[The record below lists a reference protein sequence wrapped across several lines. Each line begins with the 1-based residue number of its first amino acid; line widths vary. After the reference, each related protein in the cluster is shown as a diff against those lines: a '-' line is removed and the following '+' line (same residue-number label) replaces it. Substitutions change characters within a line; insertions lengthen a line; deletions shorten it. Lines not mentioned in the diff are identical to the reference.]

1 MSTAVFGPGHVVA
14 GRYRIE
20 QLLGQGGMGSVYRAV
35 QLSVG
40 RTVALKL
47 LMEEHD
53 GSAALLERFQREALA
68 LARLTHEHT
77 VRLFDFGSS
86 ERGRPFLVMEFLR
99 GADLARDLER
109 QGPLR
114 YDHALQV
121 TRQILYSLSEAHDAG
136 IVHRDIKPGNVFL
149 CAANVWPRVKVLD
162 FGIVGGVAAEV
173 AAPKLTRTGTV
184 LGSAAYMSPEQAQG
198 LSVGPVSDLYAV
210 GVVLFEMLTQ
220 HTLFDARPLTAQL
233 LAKVMERAPRL
244 RDVRPELGVPHA
256 LEALVA
262 ELVERDPS
270 RRPASA
276 RAVLERIDALLDQ
289 AALPPQ
295 VRAVADATARAA
307 PAPIAT
313 LLGMPR
319 PPTAVSPP
327 AAAARGIAETEPMLV
342 PPYDGDGWAP
352 RPSGSFGAAPPAR
365 VRPRRR
371 LRSMLG
377 VLGVAAL
384 GALVLALRSAL
395 AEQAVAAAL
404 DQLAPTPPATTPM
417 DPAPAETP
425 RTDAAGGAPSTTST
439 GAATSSGETALSAI
453 QQPVLA
459 AEASGADGAHPIDEV
474 DRLPLPA
481 AEPPRAA
488 PAKVAPSAKKPRVP
502 PPAREPTAATSAPS
516 RAPVSPPPAIT
527 APAAA
532 TPAESTASSEP
543 PHPVARPVAPPTSPS
558 PEPTAEPPEPLA
570 GTRRLERERSLSSI
584 AAVEA
589 AHQAGELSRA
599 ERNERIAT
607 LRLLRAAA
615 QARAVR
621 AYREGRIG
629 RRELWLR
636 RREIDREFVG
646 ELPYTPRRGRIRLM
660 W

>member
-47 LMEEHD
+47 LMDEHD

-68 LARLTHEHT
+68 LARLTHENT
-77 VRLFDFGSS
+77 VRLFDFGTS
-86 ERGRPFLVMEFLR
+86 ERGRPFLVMELLR

-121 TRQILYSLSEAHDAG
+121 TRQLLCSLSEAHDAG

-149 CAANVWPRVKVLD
+149 CAASSWPRVKVLD
-162 FGIVGGVAAEV
+162 FGIVGGVTADA

-198 LSVGPVSDLYAV
+198 LAVGAASDLYAV

-220 HTLFDARPLTAQL
+220 RTLFDARPLTAQL

-244 RDVRPELGVPHA
+244 RDVRPELGVPDE

-276 RAVLERIDALLDQ
+276 RALLERVDALL
-289 AALPPQ
+289 ARAGLPPLS
-295 VRAVADATARAA
+295 RAVASATAGAA
-307 PAPIAT
+307 PGPIPT

-319 PPTAVSPP
+319 LDPPTSPAPP
-327 AAAARGIAETEPMLV
+327 AAGARGIPETEPMLALH
-342 PPYDGDGWAP
+342 PDRDSSAP
-352 RPSGSFGAAPPAR
+352 RIAERAAPAPH
-365 VRPRRR
+365 RRR
-371 LRSMLG
+371 LRLTLG
-377 VLGVAAL
+377 VLGAATL
-384 GALVLALRSAL
+384 ALALRSAP
-395 AEQAVAAAL
+395 AEQVFAAALAQLAPSRPALNRAPAEAPRTIAAAAAPLAPATGEATLATIQRPELVAEASADGASRLDAVDLALPPAEAPPPERSAPPAPAKSATVTKTPRPRVASPPRKTAPATPAPSSTPVTPPEAVAAPEAAAPAQSVAAPAESRL
-404 DQLAPTPPATTPM
+404 DADRPPAPPTTLSPE
-417 DPAPAETP
+417 PAPAPE
-425 RTDAAGGAPSTTST
+425 
-439 GAATSSGETALSAI
+439 E
-453 QQPVLA
+453 
-459 AEASGADGAHPIDEV
+459 
-474 DRLPLPA
+474 PLPDA
-481 AEPPRAA
+481 RRFE
-488 PAKVAPSAKKPRVP
+488 RV
-502 PPAREPTAATSAPS
+502 
-516 RAPVSPPPAIT
+516 
-527 APAAA
+527 
-532 TPAESTASSEP
+532 
-543 PHPVARPVAPPTSPS
+543 RP
-558 PEPTAEPPEPLA
+558 
-570 GTRRLERERSLSSI
+570 LSSI

-589 AHQAGELSRA
+589 AYQAGELSWA
-599 ERNERIAT
+599 ERNELIAT
-607 LRLLRAAA
+607 RRHLHAV
-615 QARAVR
+615 ARARALR
-621 AYREGRIG
+621 AYREGRID

-636 RREIDREFVG
+636 QRALDREYVG
-646 ELPYTPRRGRIRLM
+646 EPADARRRGRVRLM